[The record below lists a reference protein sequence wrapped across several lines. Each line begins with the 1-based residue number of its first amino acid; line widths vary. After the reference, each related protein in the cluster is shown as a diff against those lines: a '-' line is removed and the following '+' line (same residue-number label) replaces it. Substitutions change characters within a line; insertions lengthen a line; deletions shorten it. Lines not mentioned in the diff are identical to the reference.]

1 MGDVM
6 VGRYWC
12 YICSRMVNPTV
23 EPAIKCPI
31 CESGFVEEIS
41 SIRHFSRTNG
51 IDSASTN
58 NLSLLAPI
66 PILLG
71 IISGLG
77 SSRSRITGGDQVDNN
92 NSSQDAMDDE
102 LGIDFEALL
111 MRRRT
116 RRSPSALQVLEDT
129 PNAVVSEPDNP
140 ENDRERRDRLILSD
154 PFNDNALVVYASF
167 GDYLM
172 GHGWDLLLQYLSEND
187 INHHGTP
194 PALKEAIEAIPTV
207 TVDDKLQC
215 SVCLEDIEV
224 GNEAK
229 EMPCKHKFHC
239 GCITPWLELHSSC
252 PVCRYKLPWDC
263 SETEANVTRN
273 GEGRV
278 GIADARSGGGLGNGI
293 RYWTPIPYHYERLL
307 ALPGSGSG
315 STSASSLEVM
325 PGSESAPQTEDN

>member
-1 MGDVM
+1 MGDAM

-23 EPAIKCPI
+23 EPAIKCPL

-116 RRSPSALQVLEDT
+116 RRSPSTLQVLEDT
-129 PNAVVSEPDNP
+129 PNAAVSEPENP

-154 PFNDNALVVYASF
+154 PFNDNALIVYASF

-207 TVDDKLQC
+207 TVDDKLQ
-215 SVCLEDIEV
+215 
-224 GNEAK
+224 
-229 EMPCKHKFHC
+229 
-239 GCITPWLELHSSC
+239 
-252 PVCRYKLPWDC
+252 YKLPWDC
-263 SETEANVTRN
+263 SEMEANATRN

-293 RYWTPIPYHYERLL
+293 RPLPEIFCRIL
-307 ALPGSGSG
+307 ADVV
-315 STSASSLEVM
+315 TSFCSKM
-325 PGSESAPQTEDN
+325 KKN

>member
-215 SVCLEDIEV
+215 SVCLEDIEYADISCLGIV
-224 GNEAK
+224 RRQRPMSPEMAK
-229 EMPCKHKFHC
+229 
-239 GCITPWLELHSSC
+239 
-252 PVCRYKLPWDC
+252 
-263 SETEANVTRN
+263 
-273 GEGRV
+273 GE
-278 GIADARSGGGLGNGI
+278 
-293 RYWTPIPYHYERLL
+293 L
-307 ALPGSGSG
+307 ALPTHEVAEDSGTEYG
-315 STSASSLEVM
+315 LCLKFFCRILADVVTSFCSKM
-325 PGSESAPQTEDN
+325 KKN